1 MKKNFIYLSML
12 LFVLLSCNKSEVEP
26 LFEESANKRV
36 TTAIDTYKK
45 QLSGAEF
52 GWKGEYYPDGGKA
65 GGYSFYLKFDASGKV
80 TMYSDIDEISYAYG
94 GGSYFGNGY
103 DKAFETTYQVKSL
116 QKPTLIFDSYSYL
129 HELVNPD
136 YNGGAGQLADL
147 ELEFS
152 AVSDTKISL
161 VGNKNKTQM
170 TLTKLAKTE
179 SDLLAKG
186 GLASVFNGTYDY
198 LTTTDKFIT
207 LVLPSGDKADVDLNL
222 STKSLS
228 LFYYNA
234 KVKDYDVVSTAF
246 VTTTTGVQF
255 KDPITIYGV
264 TFQEM
269 FWDSIAKTYYINVS
283 GKRVNLTLASKPVLP
298 FYYALG
304 TLFQGFNMSPAIP
317 SQSAEY
323 KALYAKIKSNVIALS
338 TAAPVR
344 VIGNVYFQYLPDQN
358 VFVLV
363 VEYRRTNPDGSLVFN
378 GASVLYYQASSDG
391 KGNIVF
397 GKSYQNAT
405 LSGGQLS
412 LGASGIVL
420 AGIKPLTDIIENNA
434 FQWDYDPVE
443 TRIAVLKSV
452 PTTAN
457 PTVFTIKGALF

>member
-1 MKKNFIYLSML
+1 MKKIFLYVI
-12 LFVLLSCNKSEVEP
+12 LFQLAFTACKKAEVEP
-26 LFEESANKRV
+26 LFTESANKRV
-36 TTAIDTYKK
+36 TTQVDTYKK

-52 GWKGEYYPDGGKA
+52 GWKGEYYPDGGNA
-65 GGYSFYLKFDASGKV
+65 GGYSFYLKFDANGKV
-80 TMYSDIDEISYAYG
+80 SMYSDIDNFY
-94 GGSYFGNGY
+94 YFTNGY

-136 YNGGAGQLADL
+136 YNGGDGQLADL

-152 AVSDTKISL
+152 TVTDTKISL
-161 VGNKNKTQM
+161 IGIKNKTQL
-170 TLTKLAKTE
+170 TLTKMVKTE

-186 GLASVFNGTYDY
+186 GLASVFNGTFDY
-198 LTTTDKFIT
+198 LNTDKFIT
-207 LVLPSGDKADVDLNL
+207 LVLPTGDKADVDLNL
-222 STKSLS
+222 STKVLS
-228 LFYYNA
+228 LFFYNS
-234 KVKDYDVVSTAF
+234 KIKDYDVVSTAF

-255 KDPITIYGV
+255 KNPITIYGV

-269 FWDSIAKTYYINVS
+269 FWDGIAKVYYINVG
-283 GKRVNLTLASKPVLP
+283 GKRVNLTPASKPTLP

-344 VIGNVYFQYLPDQN
+344 VIGNVYFQYLADQG

-363 VEYRRTNPDGSLVFN
+363 VQYTRTNPDGSFLFN
-378 GASVLYYQASSDG
+378 GASVLYFQPSLDA
-391 KGNIVF
+391 KGNLSF
-397 GKSYQNAT
+397 GKSYQNGT
-405 LSGGQLS
+405 LVGNSVS

-420 AGIKPLTDIIENNA
+420 AGIKPLTDIIETNT
-434 FQWDYDPVE
+434 FQWDYDPTE
-443 TRIAVLKSV
+443 TRIAVLKSNGT
-452 PTTAN
+452 PSI
-457 PTVFTIKGALF
+457 TIKGALF

>member
-1 MKKNFIYLSML
+1 MKKIFIYF
-12 LFVLLSCNKSEVEP
+12 LFAQLIFLSCKKSEVE
-26 LFEESANKRV
+26 LVFEESANKRV
-36 TTAIDTYKK
+36 TTIIDSYKK
-45 QLSGAEF
+45 QLVGSEF
-52 GWKGEYYPDGGKA
+52 GWKGAYFPDGGNA
-65 GGYSFYLKFDASGKV
+65 GGYSFYLKFDAAGKV
-80 TMYSDIDEISYAYG
+80 SMYSDIDG
-94 GGSYFGNGY
+94 YFYFPTGY
-103 DKAFETTYQVKSL
+103 DKAFETTYQVKA
-116 QKPTLIFDSYSYL
+116 QQTPTLVFDSYSYL
-129 HELVNPD
+129 TELVNPD
-136 YNGGAGQLADL
+136 YNSGSGQNADL
-147 ELEFS
+147 ELAF
-152 AVSDTKISL
+152 DTVTPDKITL
-161 VGNKNKTQM
+161 VGNRNKTQM
-170 TLTKLAKTE
+170 TLTKITKTE

-186 GLASVFNGTYDY
+186 GLASVVNGTFDY
-198 LTTTDKFIT
+198 LNTDKFIT
-207 LVLPSGDKADVDLNL
+207 LVLPSGDKADVDLNFT
-222 STKSLS
+222 SKILS
-228 LFYYNA
+228 LFFYNA
-234 KVKDYDVVSTAF
+234 KIKDYDVVSTAF
-246 VTTTTGVQF
+246 ITTTNGVQF

-269 FWDSIAKTYYINVS
+269 FWDSIAKVYYINAG
-283 GKRVNLTLASKPVLP
+283 GKRVNLTPASKPTLP

-338 TAAPVR
+338 TPPPTR
-344 VIGNVYFQYLPDQN
+344 VIGNVYFQYLADQG

-363 VEYRRTNPDGSLVFN
+363 VQYTRTNPDGSLLFN
-378 GASVLYYQASSDG
+378 GASVLYYQPSGDG

-412 LGASGIVL
+412 LGASGVVL

-434 FQWDYDPVE
+434 FQWDYDPTE

>member
-1 MKKNFIYLSML
+1 MKKIL
-12 LFVLLSCNKSEVEP
+12 LYVILFQLAFTACKKAEVEP
-26 LFEESANKRV
+26 LFDESANKRV
-36 TTAIDTYKK
+36 TTQVDGYKK
-45 QLSGAEF
+45 QLAGAEF

-65 GGYSFYLKFDASGKV
+65 GGYSFYLKFDANGKV
-80 TMYSDIDEISYAYG
+80 SMYSDIDGFY
-94 GGSYFGNGY
+94 YFTNGY

-136 YNGGAGQLADL
+136 YNGGTGQLADL

-161 VGNKNKTQM
+161 IGNRNKTQM
-170 TLTKLAKTE
+170 TLTKITKTE

-186 GLASVFNGTYDY
+186 GLASVFNGTFDY
-198 LTTTDKFIT
+198 LNTDKFIT
-207 LVLPSGDKADVDLNL
+207 LVLPTGDKADVDLNFN
-222 STKSLS
+222 TKVMA
-228 LFYYNA
+228 LFFYNA
-234 KVKDYDVVSTAF
+234 KIKDYDVVSTAF
-246 VTTTTGVQF
+246 ITTTTGVQF

-269 FWDSIAKTYYINVS
+269 FWDGIAKVYYINVG
-283 GKRVNLTLASKPVLP
+283 GKRVNLTPASKPTLP

-304 TLFQGFNMSPAIP
+304 TLFQGFIMSPTLP

-344 VIGNVYFQYLPDQN
+344 VIGDIFIQYLPDQG

-363 VEYRRTNPDGSLVFN
+363 VLYTRKNPDGSLVFD
-378 GASVLYYQASSDG
+378 GGSVLYYQPSGDG

-397 GKSYQNAT
+397 GKPYQNAT

-434 FQWDYDPVE
+434 FSWDYDPTE
-443 TRIAVLKSV
+443 TRVAVLKSV

-457 PTVFTIKGALF
+457 PTVFTIKGILR